1 VHWPIRAEDL
11 MERCDCNQECRL
23 MRGELPKDQ
32 RCRNTKQCPRCRTEY
47 FESGECDW
55 CAIPLVPAWKG
66 K

>member
-1 VHWPIRAEDL
+1 

-32 RCRNTKQCPRCRTEY
+32 KCRETFQCPRCRSED
-47 FESGECDW
+47 FGPGECEW
-55 CAIPLVPAWKG
+55 CLVPLVPAWKG